1 MRFTRSAIAL
11 VLAAAALPG
20 IASAEDAKPTTL
32 VADFSYVQTTGN
44 SEVTTVSGSD
54 KLVHRAGPW
63 SFTQEAGAVWGETEG
78 VESAGRYG
86 FGLRADRSFNERLSA
101 YGLASWQRNTFA
113 GISRQF
119 NEGIGLT
126 WHAVIA
132 KPHTLDLEAGGG
144 LTQRR
149 TTLHLDES
157 FSTGRAGALYAYDF
171 SEKSRFEARGA
182 YLVNLED
189 SEDSQGDARLSVTA
203 PIAGSIALKVSYDL
217 NYRNKPQPGLEKLD
231 TTLGVGVQ
239 ATF

>member
-1 MRFTRSAIAL
+1 MRFTRSAIAF

-20 IASAEDAKPTTL
+20 VTSAEDKPTTL
-32 VADFSYVQTTGN
+32 VADFGYVQTTGN
-44 SEVTTVSGSD
+44 SEVTTVSGTD
-54 KLVHRAGPW
+54 KLQHHAGPW

-86 FGLRADRSFNERLSA
+86 FSLRADRSLNERLSA
-101 YGLASWQRNTFA
+101 YGLASWQRNTFS

-119 NEGIGLT
+119 NEGLGLV
-126 WHAVIA
+126 WHVVMG
-132 KPHTLDLEAGGG
+132 KPHTLDLEGGAG

-149 TTLHLDES
+149 TTLHQDES

-189 SEDSQGDARLSVTA
+189 SEDSEGNARMSVTA
-203 PIAGSIALKVSYDL
+203 PIAGSLALKVSYDL
-217 NYRNKPQPGLEKLD
+217 LYRNKPQPGLEKLD